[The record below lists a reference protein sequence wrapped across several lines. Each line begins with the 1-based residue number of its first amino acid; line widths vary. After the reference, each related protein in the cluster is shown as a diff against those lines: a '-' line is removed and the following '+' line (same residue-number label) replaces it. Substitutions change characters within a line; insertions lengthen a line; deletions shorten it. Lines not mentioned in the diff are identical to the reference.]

1 MSSPS
6 DRRSHILVVDDDPA
20 VLDATRLLLML
31 AGYYVNTAPSFA
43 QAIDKANR
51 HRDIDLLDIDLLIT
65 DLHIGSD
72 QGTDLIRS
80 VRAIVG
86 NQLKA
91 VVATADIG
99 VSEGQIESD
108 NGIRLVRKPLRA
120 EELLGLIEELLGAE
134 PVKSV

>member
-51 HRDIDLLDIDLLIT
+51 HRDIDLLIT
-65 DLHIGSD
+65 DLHIGSN